1 MIDKSVITKAAQK
14 FTAKGQIDK
23 AITEWEKVLKVSQ
36 DGNVYNAVGDLYLK
50 KKAKRGA
57 VEAFIK
63 AASIF
68 REDGFYLKAMALYK
82 KILNIAPSQVEA
94 LVSLAELNAE
104 KGLVGNANENFLAA
118 AEIYIRDG
126 ATERAL
132 ELYEKILKFTP
143 FNINLKIK
151 IAELYL
157 KIGLKSEAIK
167 EYLVVALDYL
177 EKGEHEKAQEF
188 YLKVIGFES
197 QNISALIGLS
207 NVAEEKNDL
216 KQAHKYLNEAKSFA
230 PDDTNVLFNCSKL
243 AIKTNDLEEAKQ
255 ALAKLIEVDPSNN
268 RNKNLLGSV
277 YLKEGLVDKA
287 WKEIYPYVDEVLHA
301 KQWNEALELLNK
313 FKEFDSLEI
322 KRRLIA
328 THKGK
333 GNKDAA
339 MNELR
344 ALAGVYDSK
353 DLFKDSLQTYK
364 ELLELNPS
372 DKAVQN
378 RIKELEK
385 SLGVESFTPSEVT
398 FEEKPVDKILSEVDV
413 YARHEKLDEA
423 IGLLEKLKGREPD
436 NIEIHTKLKDFYIN
450 TGDKEKAVEECLSA
464 AELYEKK
471 GDLEAK
477 NTIIAE
483 ATHLNPDDPR
493 LAVVSIPPVEAEEAE
508 APPEEGVI
516 PSVKKVAESFEEKLA
531 EADFYDQQG
540 LKNEAIKL
548 YEELLETSPDNKE
561 IMKKLQALKP
571 AEKPEEAPV
580 EAGAQTPID
589 SDLKEIFH
597 EFKKG
602 IDKELGEEDYETRYN
617 LGIAYKEMGL
627 LEDAIREFQVAAKD
641 PKRTLQSSSMLAL
654 CYMDKGLYHLAIEEL
669 RKVVDL
675 MGPTDHGY
683 LEAKCDL
690 ADACVKNNEHD
701 TALKLYKEIQAQ
713 NSSFKDIA
721 RKVKILESMPA
732 EGKEGEETKKKSKP
746 KKGRVSYI

>member
-23 AITEWEKVLKVSQ
+23 AITEWEKVLKESP

-50 KKAKRGA
+50 KKAKRDA

-63 AASIF
+63 AAGIF

-126 ATERAL
+126 ATEKAL

-157 KIGLKSEAIK
+157 KIGLKNEAIK

-177 EKGEHEKAQEF
+177 EKGEHKKAQEF
-188 YLKVIGFES
+188 YLRVIGFDS

-207 NVAEEKNDL
+207 KVAEETNDI

-243 AIKTNDLEEAKQ
+243 AIKTNNMEEAKQ
-255 ALAKLIEVDPSNN
+255 ALAKLVEIDPSNN
-268 RNKNLLGSV
+268 RNKNLLGSI
-277 YLKEGLVDKA
+277 YLKEGLVEKA
-287 WKEIYPYVDEVLHA
+287 WEEIYPYVDEVLHA
-301 KQWNEALELLNK
+301 ERWDEALELLNK
-313 FKEFDSLEI
+313 FKEFDSLEV

-333 GNKDAA
+333 GNNDAA
-339 MNELR
+339 MNELK
-344 ALAGVYDSK
+344 ALAGIYDSK
-353 DLFKDSLQTYK
+353 DLFQDSLQTYK

-372 DKAVQN
+372 DKAVQK
-378 RIKELEK
+378 RIKKLEK
-385 SLGVESFTPSEVT
+385 SLGVESFAPSEVT
-398 FEEKPVDKILSEVDV
+398 FEEKPVNEILSEVDV
-413 YARHEKLDEA
+413 YVRHGKLDEA

-436 NIEIHTKLKDFYIN
+436 NIEIHTRLKDFYIK

-477 NTIIAE
+477 NNIIAD

-493 LAVVSIPPVEAEEAE
+493 LAVVSMPSVEADEAE

-516 PSVKKVAESFEEKLA
+516 PSVEEAAESFEEKFS
-531 EADFYDQQG
+531 EADFYAQQG
-540 LKNEAIKL
+540 LKDEAIKL
-548 YEELLETSPDNKE
+548 YEKLLETSPDNKE

-641 PKRTLQSSSMLAL
+641 PKRTIQSSSMLAL
-654 CYMDKGLYHLAIEEL
+654 CYMDKGLYPPAIKEF
-669 RKVVDL
+669 RNIIDL

-690 ADACVKNNEHD
+690 ADACVKNKEHD
-701 TALKLYKEIQAQ
+701 TAIKLYKEIQAQ

-721 RKVKILESMPA
+721 RKVSILESMPA
-732 EGKEGEETKKKSKP
+732 EGKEGEETKKKPKS

>member
-23 AITEWEKVLKVSQ
+23 AITEWEKVLKESP
-36 DGNVYNAVGDLYLK
+36 DGNVYNAIGDLYLK
-50 KKAKRGA
+50 KKAKRDA

-63 AASIF
+63 AAGIF

-82 KILNIAPSQVEA
+82 KILNIVPSEVEA

-118 AEIYIRDG
+118 AKIYIRNG

-143 FNINLKIK
+143 FNINLKVK

-157 KIGLKSEAIK
+157 KIGLKNEAIK
-167 EYLVVALDYL
+167 EYLVVASDYL

-188 YLKVIGFES
+188 YLKVIGFDS

-207 NVAEEKNDL
+207 KVAEETNDI
-216 KQAHKYLNEAKSFA
+216 KQAYKYLNEAKSFA
-230 PDDTNVLFNCSKL
+230 PDDTNVLFNSSKL
-243 AIKTNDLEEAKQ
+243 AIKTNDIEGAKQ
-255 ALAKLIEVDPSNN
+255 ALAKLIEIDPSNN
-268 RNKNLLGSV
+268 RNKNLLGSI
-277 YLKEGLVDKA
+277 YLKEGLVEKA
-287 WKEIYPYVDEVLHA
+287 WEEIYPYVDEVLHTER
-301 KQWNEALELLNK
+301 WNEALELLNK
-313 FKEFDSLEI
+313 FKEFDSLEV

-328 THKGK
+328 IYKGK

-344 ALAGVYDSK
+344 ALVSIYDSK
-353 DLFKDSLQTYK
+353 GLFQDSLQTYK

-385 SLGVESFTPSEVT
+385 SLGVELFAPSEVT
-398 FEEKPVDKILSEVDV
+398 FEEKPVDEILSEVDV
-413 YARHEKLDEA
+413 YVRHKKLDEA

-436 NIEIHTKLKDFYIN
+436 NIEIHTRLKDFYIN

-471 GDLEAK
+471 GNLEAK
-477 NTIIAE
+477 NNIIAE

-493 LAVVSIPPVEAEEAE
+493 LAVVSMPSVEAEEAE

-516 PSVKKVAESFEEKLA
+516 PSVEKVAESFEEKLA
-531 EADFYDQQG
+531 EADFYAQQG
-540 LKNEAIKL
+540 LKDEAIKL

-561 IMKKLQALKP
+561 IMKKLQAFKP

-654 CYMDKGLYHLAIEEL
+654 CYMDKRLYHLAIEEFK
-669 RKVVDL
+669 KVIDL

-690 ADACVKNNEHD
+690 ADACVKNKEHD

-721 RKVKILESMPA
+721 RKVSILESMPA
-732 EGKEGEETKKKSKP
+732 EGKEGEETKKKPKP

>member
-1 MIDKSVITKAAQK
+1 MIDKSVLTKAAQK

-23 AITEWEKVLKVSQ
+23 AITEWEKVLKGSP

-50 KKAKRGA
+50 KKAKRDA

-63 AASIF
+63 AAGIF

-82 KILNIAPSQVEA
+82 KILNIAPSEVEA

-118 AEIYIRDG
+118 ADIYIRDG

-143 FNINLKIK
+143 FNINLKVK

-157 KIGLKSEAIK
+157 KIGLKNEAIK

-177 EKGEHEKAQEF
+177 EKEEHGKAQEF
-188 YLKVIGFES
+188 YLKVIGFDS
-197 QNISALIGLS
+197 QNVSALIGLS
-207 NVAEEKNDL
+207 KTAEETNDI

-230 PDDTNVLFNCSKL
+230 PDDTNVLFNYSKL
-243 AIKTNDLEEAKQ
+243 AIKTNDMEGAKQ
-255 ALAKLIEVDPSNN
+255 ALAKLIEIDPSNN
-268 RNKNLLGSV
+268 RNKNLLGSI

-287 WKEIYPYVDEVLHA
+287 WGEIYPYVDEALHA
-301 KQWNEALELLNK
+301 ERWNEALELLNK
-313 FKEFDSLEI
+313 FKKFDSLEV

-328 THKGK
+328 VHKGK

-339 MNELR
+339 INELR
-344 ALAGVYDSK
+344 ALAGIYDSK
-353 DLFKDSLQTYK
+353 DLFQDSLQTYK

-372 DKAVQN
+372 DKAVQK
-378 RIKELEK
+378 RIKKLEE
-385 SLGVESFTPSEVT
+385 SLGVESFAPSEVT
-398 FEEKPVDKILSEVDV
+398 FEEKPVDEIFSEVDIYV
-413 YARHEKLDEA
+413 RHGKLNEA

-436 NIEIHTKLKDFYIN
+436 NIEIYTRLKDFHIK

-477 NTIIAE
+477 NNIIAE

-493 LAVVSIPPVEAEEAE
+493 LAVVSMPSVEAEEAG
-508 APPEEGVI
+508 APPEEGVT
-516 PSVKKVAESFEEKLA
+516 PSVEKAAENFKEKLT
-531 EADFYDQQG
+531 EADFYAQQG
-540 LKNEAIKL
+540 LKDEAVKL

-561 IMKKLQALKP
+561 IMKKLQAFKP
-571 AEKPEEAPV
+571 AEKPGEAPV

-654 CYMDKGLYHLAIEEL
+654 CYMDKRLYHLAIEEF
-669 RKVVDL
+669 RNIIDL

-683 LEAKCDL
+683 LEVKCDL

-701 TALKLYKEIQAQ
+701 TAITLYKEIQTK
-713 NSSFKDIA
+713 NPSFKDIA
-721 RKVKILESMPA
+721 RKVSILETMTVDA
-732 EGKEGEETKKKSKP
+732 KEGKKKPKP